1 MTKLK
6 NTKFD
11 PKKIFGR
18 VKNIGVKK
26 GIGFKPT
33 DDFYIDEDLYIF
45 GFKVKSNRYWSIEDY
60 KSKKTKT
67 DRNIVKGFTVVG

>member
-1 MTKLK
+1 MKTNLK
-6 NTKFD
+6 NI
-11 PKKIFGR
+11 KIFGKY
-18 VKNIGVKK
+18 KNVGCKK

-60 KSKKTKT
+60 KSKKKPNL
-67 DRNIVKGFTVVG
+67 DRSVVKGFTVIS